1 MFVPVCVD
9 VCKRSRGACAH
20 VLIFVHVLTIFFDD
34 RGNTFLH
41 IVISYVCFF
50 FVVVVSRVPLMITLP
65 VWPAR

>member
-20 VLIFVHVLTIFFDD
+20 VFIFVHVLTIFFDD
-34 RGNTFLH
+34 RGNTFAYCDQL
-41 IVISYVCFF
+41 CLFF
-50 FVVVVSRVPLMITLP
+50 VVSRVPLMITLP